1 MSLSQI
7 DKVFEAVSTSLNE
20 LTGFPMKE
28 AFDEPRLTGV
38 ISQLAN
44 NLEILVRLFS
54 VKFSSI
60 CNYAIP
66 VFVSNRKRRWP
77 SCPVITNSCTIR

>member
-1 MSLSQI
+1 MKVEMSLSQI

-44 NLEILVRLFS
+44 NLELLVRLFS
-54 VKFSSI
+54 VKCASI
-60 CNYAIP
+60 CNY
-66 VFVSNRKRRWP
+66 
-77 SCPVITNSCTIR
+77 VISVYVPTESVAGPAVQ